1 MSNKTIKINPSFFE
15 KQQKSTT
22 KKKRKQSKSDVSSYN
37 PVNSSKI
44 KKSFI
49 KKIKEF
55 KKHQDNEKRNNTPN
69 SNPNENV
76 KKVEKGAF
84 DESIGFMKSLLKDNR
99 EKKDN
104 IEKIKNPSIH
114 VDETKFGSPIIPPK
128 PISNLSHTIDS
139 SSIIQP
145 TFQIPSQ
152 IQPAISFNQELI
164 KQPSHQMTTT
174 FKHKKRNKPKNKTIK
189 LGKIKNKNLISI
201 LIPDQKRKLE
211 IQEQKQSLKYKDI
224 SKIKKYLKKRG
235 LIKSGCIAPKNVLR
249 EIYESAILTGDVY
262 NNSKEN
268 LIHNFMTLE

>member
-15 KQQKSTT
+15 KQHKSTT
-22 KKKRKQSKSDVSSYN
+22 KKKRKQAKNDMSTYN

-55 KKHQDNEKRNNTPN
+55 KKHQENEKKIN
-69 SNPNENV
+69 SNHNSQYNNEN
-76 KKVEKGAF
+76 KSDKSGF
-84 DESIGFMKSLLKDNR
+84 DESVGFMKSLLKDNR

-114 VDETKFGSPIIPPK
+114 VDETKFGS
-128 PISNLSHTIDS
+128 TIVQPTLPNVS
-139 SSIIQP
+139 QPMSTPSAIQP
-145 TFQIPSQ
+145 VLHTPIQFQSQ
-152 IQPAISFNQELI
+152 LLPATQDLM
-164 KQPSHQMTTT
+164 KQSSQQITSTY
-174 FKHKKRNKPKNKTIK
+174 KHIRRNKPKNKTIK

-211 IQEQKQSLKYKDI
+211 VQEQKQNMKSKDI

-235 LIKSGCIAPKNVLR
+235 LIKSGCLAPKNVLR

-268 LIHNFMTLE
+268 LIHNFMSLD